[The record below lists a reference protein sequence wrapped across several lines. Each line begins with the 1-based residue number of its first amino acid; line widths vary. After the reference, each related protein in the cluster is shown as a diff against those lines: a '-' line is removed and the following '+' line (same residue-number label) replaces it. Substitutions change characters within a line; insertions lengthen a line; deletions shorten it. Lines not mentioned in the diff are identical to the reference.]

1 MIKKLNLPLFIALRY
16 LFSKKKQNIINIISA
31 ISVTGIIVGT
41 MALVI
46 VLSVFNGFN
55 NLIESLFSNFDPD
68 LKITAVRG
76 KMFSPTEYPFDEI
89 KNLPDVIHYAEVIEE
104 VALLKYNSQQ
114 YVATI
119 KGVPP
124 NYARYTNIDT
134 LIIDGAFMLE
144 DESTDYAVVGQG
156 IAYNLGLGLSFV
168 DPIRVFVPK
177 KGNQTS
183 LNPAR
188 ALNFDY
194 IFPSGVFSVLEEI
207 DSKYMIVPFS
217 FASRLFE
224 TEGQISAVELGINS
238 SANAGR
244 LQKKIQE
251 ILGDSFEIKN
261 KYQQHDLIYKT
272 MQSEKW
278 AAYLILVFILI
289 VASFNM
295 LGSLSMLIID
305 KKEDLFIIRGMG
317 ADSKLIRKIF
327 LYEGWLISLFGAVI
341 GTLLG
346 IFISWLQIKFGFISL
361 PGAGSFII
369 TAYPVKIILTDILI
383 ILGVVLGIGF
393 IASWYPV
400 RFISQ
405 RFILHENL

>member
-1 MIKKLNLPLFIALRY
+1 MNLPLFIALRY

-55 NLIESLFSNFDPD
+55 SLIESLFSNFDPD
-68 LKITAVRG
+68 LKITASRG
-76 KMFSPTEYPFDEI
+76 KMFDPSDEQFADI
-89 KNLPDVIHYAEVIEE
+89 RNLPGVIHYAEVIEE
-104 VALLKYNSQQ
+104 VALLKYNNQQ

-144 DESTDYAVVGQG
+144 DENMDYAVVGQG
-156 IAYNLGLGLSFV
+156 VAFNLGLGLSFV
-168 DPIRVFVPK
+168 DPIRLFVPK
-177 KGNQTS
+177 KGAQTS
-183 LNPAR
+183 VNPAR

-194 IFPSGVFSVLEEI
+194 IFPAGVFSVLEEI
-207 DSKYMIVPFS
+207 DSRYMIVPFG
-217 FASRLFE
+217 FAARLFE
-224 TEGQISAVELGINS
+224 TEQQITAVELGIDSNI
-238 SANAGR
+238 NAGR
-244 LQKKIQE
+244 LQNQIQK
-251 ILGDSFEIKN
+251 ILGDGFEVKN

-278 AAYLILVFILI
+278 AAYLILAFILVI
-289 VASFNM
+289 ASFNM

-305 KKEDLFIIRGMG
+305 KKEDLFILRGMG
-317 ADSKLIRKIF
+317 ADSKLIRRIF
-327 LYEGWLISLFGAVI
+327 LYEGWLITFIGAVI
-341 GTLLG
+341 GSLLG
-346 IFISWLQIKFGFISL
+346 VFISWLQIRFGLVTL

-369 TAYPVKIILTDILI
+369 SAYPVKIIFSDILLI
-383 ILGVVLGIGF
+383 AGIVLAIGF

-405 RFILHENL
+405 KYLMHENL